1 MSLRKIIRKQQTVD
15 DHYPFNFD
23 LIRNFDS
30 LTLESPV
37 TIIAGDNGSG
47 KTTLLEGIAAAAG
60 SILISGEHME
70 GDHSLSPAFDL
81 ADDLKLVWDVKT
93 RNGFFFRASDFITYT
108 RSLAVIREE
117 ARAKVEEIRQ
127 RDPHSLEVL
136 PYARTYSELRDLY
149 GDGLEKR
156 SHGESFF
163 DLFQARFR
171 PDGFYILDEP
181 EAPLSPQNQL
191 SLIAMIHDM
200 TEEGAKFLIST
211 HSPIIMAYPEA
222 DLYEIQDG
230 ELVQSTF
237 DEMSHV
243 QLTRDFLN
251 APHRYLRHL
260 VE

>member
-1 MSLRKIIRKQQTVD
+1 MLGRI
-15 DHYPFNFD
+15 
-23 LIRNFDS
+23 
-30 LTLESPV
+30 
-37 TIIAGDNGSG
+37 
-47 KTTLLEGIAAAAG
+47 
-60 SILISGEHME
+60 
-70 GDHSLSPAFDL
+70 
-81 ADDLKLVWDVKT
+81 
-93 RNGFFFRASDFITYT
+93 
-108 RSLAVIREE
+108 
-117 ARAKVEEIRQ
+117 
-127 RDPHSLEVL
+127 
-136 PYARTYSELRDLY
+136 SELRDLY